1 MSQTAQ
7 QGGASVHA
15 RGQIPS
21 TDLSSLIHLLVKA
34 FPPSGED
41 PGHPLGW
48 SVLIFDAEKRRLSIN
63 TYGILRRLLAFKEF
77 RDAFRQTANTG
88 FLRDLVNPPKNFSAK
103 LGGRILNNNITG
115 LSQNITQ
122 LKRLIVDD
130 IEKLELSA
138 DSLLIKE
145 PEMAL
150 EALSKLTGIK
160 NFLKE
165 LPAQIVAMEFAK
177 TDRSAQDREK
187 DVARVIS
194 AQEEIQAEDW
204 LDHMAS
210 SISNAHAYR
219 DDEFDSV
226 QQEKLIE
233 TLRQDFDKQYSQV
246 TRFLNFLEDEA
257 LSRVRLRVSFAIM
270 DSLAAQ
276 KSKSEHAN
284 DRRFVDYVHRVNQLF
299 EHYGT
304 PESPHSLH
312 FDLTR
317 TFGLT
322 AEFSFADELI
332 KALFYNCLP
341 VWAEWNTQLYE
352 SRRVDPQSRG
362 VSVVREVS
370 YRFRVNGKDPRSEM
384 EPAFDARL
392 NRLRETLIDDSAN
405 EISSYILRRS
415 LCELVFLWLVLN
427 PDIQSSELITQ
438 AKQLPIRLRE
448 QGQSAIVALLD
459 DLSSWS
465 SNVKDLSKVL
475 IALLRTKS
483 HNTIV
488 HAQRSVDDLYLVV
501 QQGVVDWSSI
511 ERSKGR
517 VRDPLIKPS
526 SGQSEN
532 IEWFR
537 HIQIARNPSEV
548 PDALFSVRVRTKLN
562 ERTLAEREGENS
574 VLQIQRELP
583 NQLLNITWRPFRVDE
598 SQNPITKA
606 SRVKI
611 ESPWLMPAGIDIWYD
626 PERLKYRNHPK
637 FSEED
642 SRQYR
647 AAAATAMTVLIY
659 VVLQV
664 LSEKLESQTEKRMPA
679 LMVRFQQQGK
689 NAAKDE
695 GDHWIYAISQ
705 AVESALM
712 RDLPVRMQGL
722 VADGLNKHYK
732 AKGAAFALSAAF
744 PLMVATNRV
753 PSVNKVAALVY
764 STRPCDDHP
773 QTNDTDGFIF
783 RAKTYLAEAVSE
795 APVGYRLS
803 FDRMQTHVVETRDSF
818 KSPKLIVEE
827 VSRLQAL
834 GYEHIILVSSH
845 FGNRRINR
853 SAQRHSPHTQTAFL
867 DEVAS
872 KFPHVSL
879 YMLRRDVFPATRLRT
894 RSKAESAFEAV
905 RISDHD
911 EFALDQGDGV
921 LKQLIPVY
929 TIATL
934 AIVGNDDA
942 ARPQSGFCTYF
953 WDADYQVKN
962 SEWRERVRSN
972 LLGSGNSIREC
983 LLAILRG
990 LHFLEAEKQPEGGVF
1005 KPVLDPFGWV
1015 QPSSSGAA
1023 GEIEVQPSSR
1033 RKGNVLLSL
1042 PALLSHVTESLHR
1055 G

>member
-1 MSQTAQ
+1 MSQTTQ
-7 QGGASVHA
+7 QGGASVHT

-21 TDLSSLIHLLVKA
+21 TDLSSLIHFLVKV
-34 FPPSGED
+34 FPPSGENSAY
-41 PGHPLGW
+41 PLGW
-48 SVLIFDAEKRRLSIN
+48 SVLKFNPEKNRLSIN
-63 TYGILRRLLAFKEF
+63 TYGILRRLLALKEF
-77 RDAFRQTANTG
+77 RETFYQTPNSG
-88 FLRDLVNPPKNFSAK
+88 FLRDLVHPPKNFTAK
-103 LGGRILNNNITG
+103 LGGRIFHDNITG
-115 LSQNITQ
+115 LSQAIIK
-122 LKRLIVDD
+122 LKHLIVDD
-130 IEKLELSA
+130 IDKLEISV
-138 DSLLIKE
+138 DSLLVKD
-145 PEMAL
+145 PNMAF

-160 NFLKE
+160 DFLKE
-165 LPAQIVAMEFAK
+165 LPAQIVSMEFAK
-177 TDRSAQDREK
+177 TDRSAQECEK

-204 LDHMAS
+204 LDRMAS

-233 TLRQDFDKQYSQV
+233 TLRQDFDKQDSQI

-284 DRRFVDYVHRVNQLF
+284 DRRFVDYIHRVNQLF

-322 AEFSFADELI
+322 AEFSIADELI

-341 VWAEWNTQLYE
+341 VWAEWNTQLFE

-392 NRLRETLIDDSAN
+392 NRLRDILIDDSVN
-405 EISSYILRRS
+405 EISPFVLRRN
-415 LCELVFLWLVLN
+415 LCELVVLWLVLN
-427 PDIQSSELITQ
+427 PSIQSSDLITEAQ
-438 AKQLPIRLRE
+438 QLSLRLSG
-448 QGQSAIVALLD
+448 QGKLAIVAMLD
-459 DLSSWS
+459 DLSLWS
-465 SNVKDLSKVL
+465 PNVKELSRTLV
-475 IALLRTKS
+475 ALLRTKS
-483 HNTIV
+483 NNVIA

-501 QQGVVDWSSI
+501 QQSVVDWSSI

-517 VRDPLIKPS
+517 VRDPLIKPA
-526 SGQSEN
+526 SGQPEN

-537 HIQIARNPSEV
+537 HIQIAQQPDEV
-548 PDALFSVRVRTKLN
+548 PYALFSVRVRIKLN
-562 ERTLAEREGENS
+562 EKTLAEKGDENS
-574 VLQIQRELP
+574 IFQIHRDLP
-583 NQLLNITWRPFRVDE
+583 SQLLNITWRPFRVDE
-598 SQNPITKA
+598 NQNSITKT

-611 ESPWLMPAGIDIWYD
+611 EPQWLMPAGIDIWYD
-626 PERLKYRNHPK
+626 PECLKYRNLQK
-637 FSEED
+637 YTQED

-659 VVLQV
+659 VVLQI
-664 LSEKLESQTEKRMPA
+664 LSEKLASHTEERTPA

-689 NAAKDE
+689 TAAKNE

-705 AVESALM
+705 AIESALM
-712 RDLPVRMQGL
+712 RDIPVRMQGL
-722 VADGLNKHYK
+722 VADGLNHQYK
-732 AKGAAFALSAAF
+732 ARGAAFALSAAF
-744 PLMVATNRV
+744 PLIVATNRE
-753 PSVNKVAALVY
+753 PSVSKVATLVY

-773 QTNDTDGFIF
+773 QTNDTDGFVF
-783 RAKTYLAEAVSE
+783 RAKTYLAEAVNETS
-795 APVGYRLS
+795 VGYHLS

-894 RSKAESAFEAV
+894 RSKTESAFEAV

-911 EFALDQGDGV
+911 EFAFDQGDGV

-929 TIATL
+929 TFATL

-972 LLGSGNSIREC
+972 LLGTGNGVRDC
-983 LLAILRG
+983 LLAVLRG
-990 LHFLEAEKQPEGGVF
+990 LHFLEAEKQPDGGVF

-1023 GEIEVQPSSR
+1023 GEIEVLPSSR

-1042 PALLSHVTESLHR
+1042 PALLSHVTESLHS